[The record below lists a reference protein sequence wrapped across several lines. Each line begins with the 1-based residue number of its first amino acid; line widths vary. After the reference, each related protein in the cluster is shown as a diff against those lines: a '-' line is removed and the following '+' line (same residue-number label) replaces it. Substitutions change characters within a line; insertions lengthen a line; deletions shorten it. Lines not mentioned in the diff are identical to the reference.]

1 MWLRSIPASARSRS
15 PQARRR
21 AQPALL
27 LEALE
32 DRCVPSAYAFTDI
45 ADFGPNSFFSQPI
58 MTGTLNNQGTVT
70 FRAALSSGGQGA
82 FTRDTE
88 GNLGVIALTNDEITA
103 LPIGGRI
110 NDSGTV
116 SFCANLSDGTQAIF
130 TGDGHGLTRIA
141 DTGPDSPF
149 RAILPQAADVT
160 NQGLVAFR
168 ATLKS
173 GGTGV
178 FTERAGEPP
187 QLLYVTGGQFS
198 AILNQNIQRNGDLVA
213 VLANLSSG
221 GEGIFLGDGVTT
233 KTIVTTGDAY
243 SSLAAPVANDEGLT
257 AFEANRADGSQAI
270 LTGDGADLTTVAA
283 TGGRFRD
290 FTGNVSI
297 NNDGEVVFAADAASG
312 ARGIFSAQGHA
323 VHEIIGVGDPLLG
336 STVTSL
342 AAVPFS
348 PRALNNLGQFGFL
361 ANLADGRTVWVRA
374 DPLKAGGEPTP
385 SESAP
390 QLVGEATAWTAPV
403 PPKSVGLVD
412 NLNVGAEGHPAASDE
427 AEQGAPTLARV
438 AAPVL
443 QAGDGQ
449 TSTHV
454 PDALFAGLADGQ
466 SDAPG
471 DLWSEQSSR

>member
-1 MWLRSIPASARSRS
+1 MRLSSFLRPGRTR
-15 PQARRR
+15 PRPARRR
-21 AQPALL
+21 AGPPLRC
-27 LEALE
+27 EALE
-32 DRCVPSAYAFTDI
+32 DRWLPSSYAFTQI
-45 ADFGPNSFFSQPI
+45 AEFGPNSFFSQPI
-58 MTGTLNNQGTVT
+58 MTGTLNDHGTVT
-70 FRAALSSGGQGA
+70 FRAVLSSGGQGA
-82 FTRDTE
+82 FTRDME

-116 SFCANLSDGTQAIF
+116 SFCANLRDGTQAIF
-130 TGDGHGLTRIA
+130 TGNGQGLTRIA

-187 QLLYVTGGQFS
+187 QLLYVAGGQFT

-213 VLANLSSG
+213 VLATLSAG
-221 GEGIFLGDGVTT
+221 GEGVFLGDGVTT
-233 KTIVTTGDAY
+233 TTIVTTGDTY
-243 SSLAAPVANDEGLT
+243 SSLAAPVANDGGLV

-270 LTGDGADLTTVAA
+270 MTGDGTHLTTVAA

-297 NNDGEVVFAADAASG
+297 NNDGEVVFAADLAAG
-312 ARGIFSAQGHA
+312 GRGIFSVRGDA
-323 VHEIIGVGDPLLG
+323 VHEIIGTGAPLFG
-336 STVTSL
+336 STVSSL

-348 PRALNNLGQFGFL
+348 PRALNNLGQVGFL
-361 ANLADGRTVWVRA
+361 ANLANGTTVWVRA
-374 DPLKAGGEPTP
+374 DPLGHRPVGDGEGK
-385 SESAP
+385 SHH
-390 QLVGEATAWTAPV
+390 GEGHEA
-403 PPKSVGLVD
+403 
-412 NLNVGAEGHPAASDE
+412 AEGVPDDFRPS
-427 AEQGAPTLARV
+427 

-443 QAGDGQ
+443 TGSPGLLALPPAPTALAPEDVGQLDRLFAAGLGDG
-449 TSTHV
+449 TSLLG
-454 PDALFAGLADGQ
+454 PRSRRSLWGLGDEDAAD
-466 SDAPG
+466 AVF
-471 DLWSEQSSR
+471 